1 MIYLV
6 HFKFAVQDGHRR
18 HVFDMYDFGLNE
30 MPFDYIDKVNKIDNY
45 LRSEDCENKV
55 INEVIDCNIP
65 FEIVRVWNTNEKNI
79 YNKLRKLKNWKKL
92 CPVCS
97 GNKIIGKGRHGKVLT
112 VNVGI
117 IK

>member
-6 HFKFAVQDGHRR
+6 HFKFPVQDGHRR
-18 HVFDMYDFGLNE
+18 HVFDMHHFNLND
-30 MPFDYIDKVNKIDNY
+30 MAFDYIDKVNKIDAY
-45 LRSEDCENKV
+45 LRSEDCEIKV

-97 GNKIIGKGRHGKVLT
+97 GYKIIGKSRHGKVLIG
-112 VNVGI
+112 NVDI